1 MLQPPPAW
9 AAAFDLIF
17 EVFTLQVLPPEPRH
31 AAIRSM
37 VSLVAPG
44 GRVFVLCRARE
55 TDEPIGEMPWP
66 LTRDE
71 LALFED
77 AGLRATTV
85 EIVLDDETP
94 PVRRFRAFF
103 DRLEA

>member
-1 MLQPPPAW
+1 
-9 AAAFDLIF
+9 
-17 EVFTLQVLPPEPRH
+17 
-31 AAIRSM
+31 
-37 VSLVAPG
+37 
-44 GRVFVLCRARE
+44 
-55 TDEPIGEMPWP
+55 MPWP